1 MLFPPAAYYDSD
13 GHVYIVDRL
22 KELIKVKGLQ
32 VAPAELEGILLSHPM
47 IADAAV
53 VGVADEWAGEVPK
66 AFVVGKSGDVSE
78 KDVQE
83 FVSSKVAE
91 HKQLKGGV
99 VFLDAIPKSPSGKI
113 LRRFLKE

>member
-1 MLFPPAAYYDSD
+1 M
-13 GHVYIVDRL
+13 
-22 KELIKVKGLQ
+22 KGLQ

-83 FVSSKVAE
+83 FVSTKVAE

-113 LRRFLKE
+113 LRRLLKE